1 VVFTAFEQ
9 YAVGELRQQPYAA
22 NVGGMHGL
30 PVNQLF
36 VM

>member
-1 VVFTAFEQ
+1 VFTAFEH
-9 YAVGELRQQPYAA
+9 YAGGELRQQQPYAA
-22 NVGGMHGL
+22 NVGDMHGL